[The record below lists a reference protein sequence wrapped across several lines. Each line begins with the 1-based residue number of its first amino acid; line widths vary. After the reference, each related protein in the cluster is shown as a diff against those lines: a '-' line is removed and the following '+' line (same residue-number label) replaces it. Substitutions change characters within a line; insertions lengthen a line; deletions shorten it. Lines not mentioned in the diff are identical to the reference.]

1 MLNLSAYRNI
11 MNQSHSIQKIIAAN
25 IKKLRVKN
33 GLTQKNLARRARIH
47 WTYVTK
53 IETGKKLPSLK
64 IICALADSLD
74 VKVHELLIP
83 EETHGK
89 LGQKKEQLIQIIEE
103 SSEKELGIY
112 LVIIEALEKSQ
123 S

>member
-1 MLNLSAYRNI
+1 
-11 MNQSHSIQKIIAAN
+11 MNQKSIRSIIARRT
-25 IKKLRVKN
+25 KKFRIEKE
-33 GLTQKNLARRARIH
+33 LTQKELAKAAGVH
-47 WTYVTK
+47 YSYLPK
-53 IETGKKLPSLK
+53 IESSKKLPSLK
-64 IICALADSLD
+64 TICTLADSLD

-89 LGQKKEQLIQIIEE
+89 LGQKKEQLIQIIKE

>member
-1 MLNLSAYRNI
+1 MNLSAYRNI
-11 MNQSHSIQKIIAAN
+11 MDQSHSIQKIIAAK
-25 IKKLRVKN
+25 IKMLRMKN

-64 IICALADSLD
+64 VICALADSLD
-74 VKVHELLIP
+74 VKAHELLIP

-89 LGQKKEQLIQIIEE
+89 LGQKRDKLIKILKE
-103 SSEKELGIY
+103 SSEKELETYWVLIT
-112 LVIIEALEKSQ
+112 ALRKSQ
-123 S
+123 H